1 MGKLDLRK
9 ELKQYYTAKKKPE
22 VIDVPPGKFLTIVG
36 RGEPGGESPIS
47 TVGAY
52 PGPRLPGSGDGGAG
66 RL

>member
-1 MGKLDLRK
+1 
-9 ELKQYYTAKKKPE
+9 
-22 VIDVPPGKFLTIVG
+22 VPPGKFLTIVG